1 MKIIYEYPIDR
12 KLLPKFRKYQLIKVV
27 LFVSGKF
34 KIIKYDMCCYTAQ
47 NNQFVV
53 YPKDLLTKKEMKTY
67 YKKQKITEEEKNK
80 KRLKELEQKI
90 EKDWN
95 DIIKNKVACNH
106 LDLLWEIREKITE
119 VRDRI
124 DES

>member
-34 KIIKYDMCCYTAQ
+34 KIIKYDMCCYIAQ

-53 YPKDLLTKKEMKTY
+53 YPKDLLTKKGMKTY
-67 YKKQKITEEEKNK
+67 YKKQKITE
-80 KRLKELEQKI
+80 
-90 EKDWN
+90 
-95 DIIKNKVACNH
+95 
-106 LDLLWEIREKITE
+106 
-119 VRDRI
+119 VRDRT